1 MILLVWPAETERCIL
16 KGMVFTQFL
25 DMVEERF
32 SPEVADKII
41 IQADLPSG
49 GAYTS
54 VGTYD
59 HAEIVA
65 LVVQLS
71 QETGLPA
78 STLVTEFGGFLF
90 QRFSELYP
98 QFFAETSSTFAFLR
112 SVEHYIHIEVRKLY
126 PDAELP
132 SLTCH
137 IEGDH
142 MMIIYRS
149 KRQMA
154 DLAEGLINGAIDH
167 FGETISME
175 RRDGPDDGSTQFMLT
190 RMG

>member
-1 MILLVWPAETERCIL
+1 M

-25 DMVEERF
+25 DMVEEQF

-41 IQADLPSG
+41 VLADLPSG

-65 LVVQLS
+65 LVNQLS
-71 QETGLPA
+71 RETGLPA
-78 STLVTEFGGFLF
+78 STLVTAFGGFLF

-98 QFFAETSSTFAFLR
+98 QFFGETSSAFGFLR

-137 IEGDH
+137 VEGDH
-142 MMIIYRS
+142 MTIVYRS

-154 DLAEGLINGAIDH
+154 DLAEGLIKGCLDH
-167 FGETISME
+167 FGETIGME
-175 RRDGPDDGSTQFMLT
+175 RRDDPDDGSTLFSLT
-190 RMG
+190 RTE

>member
-1 MILLVWPAETERCIL
+1 MEKHVL

-25 DMVEERF
+25 DMVEEQF

-41 IQADLPSG
+41 VEADLPSE

-65 LVVQLS
+65 LVVKLS
-71 QETGLPA
+71 QETGWPA
-78 STLVTEFGGFLF
+78 SDLITTFGEFLF
-90 QRFSELYP
+90 QRFSEIYP
-98 QFFAETSSTFAFLR
+98 QFFADTSSAFGFLK

-137 IEGDH
+137 VEGDH
-142 MMIIYRS
+142 MTMVYRS

-154 DLAEGLINGAIDH
+154 DLAEGLIKGCIDH
-167 FGETISME
+167 FSETISLE
-175 RRDGPDDGSTQFMLT
+175 RRDDRDDGSTLFSLT
-190 RMG
+190 RTE

>member
-1 MILLVWPAETERCIL
+1 M

-32 SPEVADKII
+32 SPEVVDKII
-41 IQADLPSG
+41 VQADLPSG

-65 LVVQLS
+65 LVMQLS
-71 QETGLPA
+71 RETGLPA
-78 STLVTEFGGFLF
+78 STLVKAFGEFLF
-90 QRFSELYP
+90 QRFSEIYP
-98 QFFAETSSTFAFLR
+98 QFFEETSSTFGFLR

-132 SLTCH
+132 SLACH
-137 IEGDH
+137 VDGDH
-142 MMIIYRS
+142 MTVIYRS

-154 DLAEGLINGAIDH
+154 DLAEGLIKGALDH
-167 FGETISME
+167 FGETISMD
-175 RRDGPDDGSTQFMLT
+175 RRDDANDGSTQFSLM
-190 RMG
+190 RAG